1 MLHFFLLFFF
11 LLSFT
16 PFCYVPILMQWWHME
31 GMPFH
36 KATFLKSAPIVYY
49 HRGRVIDM
57 RSDTNL
63 HPWVPVDGVTLPLLP
78 GMVGIDTRFMRLMFL
93 LPTDIGLILDC
104 IPCKWPA
111 NTQMAFSSILGFWQI
126 LGYGNW

>member
-1 MLHFFLLFFF
+1 
-11 LLSFT
+11 
-16 PFCYVPILMQWWHME
+16 
-31 GMPFH
+31 
-36 KATFLKSAPIVYY
+36 
-49 HRGRVIDM
+49 M

-111 NTQMAFSSILGFWQI
+111 IPRWRSALSWASGRS
-126 LGYGNW
+126 